1 MKALPSR
8 VERIAGFA
16 QSLVDE
22 KLFPNIAWRVAL
34 GDSVISE
41 GGVGFQDAKLTQPLH
56 DDAIYRIYSMTK
68 PLVAIA
74 ALQLIEENQLS
85 LYRPVA
91 HYIPGFTNNTILD
104 KSGKQFPSKQP
115 LLIEHLL
122 THRSGLAYDF
132 LPDCPVAALYR
143 DAQMV
148 VDASRSLGDLSHA
161 LSELPL
167 SSEPGSQWQYSFSTD
182 VLAHVLECVT
192 GKSLYEL
199 LKERLFDPLNMQETA
214 FFVKPDQQHRL
225 LSLYG
230 VRDIGQEAIFT
241 TEPNRLELIDAERGY
256 PSDSSTFERGGHGLF
271 STLADYYRFLQVVMD
286 GTSESGEVLLSV
298 PMVNMMWRNR
308 IPQSQMPLAIGHS
321 QMPGYGWNLFG
332 RVMLDTGFAFNLS
345 SDGEGGWS
353 GAASTYFWV
362 DRTMNFRGIVM
373 SQYQGST
380 TPLGTEMQAMAYQ
393 ALSSNA

>member
-1 MKALPSR
+1 MKALPGRIER
-8 VERIAGFA
+8 VAGFA
-16 QSLVDE
+16 QSMIDD
-22 KLFPNIAWRVAL
+22 KLFPNVAWRVAL

-41 GGVGFQDAKLTQPLH
+41 GGVGFQDTALTQPLR

-85 LYRPVA
+85 LYQPVA
-91 HYIPGFTNNTILD
+91 RYIPGFANNTILD
-104 KSGKQFPSKQP
+104 NSGNQHPSKQP

-132 LPDCPVAALYR
+132 LPDCPVAAMYR
-143 DAQMV
+143 EAQMAGDV
-148 VDASRSLGDLSHA
+148 GRSLGDLAHA

-167 SSEPGSQWQYSFSTD
+167 SSEPGSAWQYSFSTD
-182 VLAHVLECVT
+182 VLAHVLQCVA

-199 LKERLFDPLNMQETA
+199 LKERLFDPLNMSEAT

-225 LSLYG
+225 LPLYG
-230 VRDIGQEAIFT
+230 VRDLGQEAIFT
-241 TEPNRLELIDAERGY
+241 TEPNRLELMDVERGY
-256 PSDSSTFERGGHGLF
+256 PSNSPTFERGGHGLF
-271 STLADYYRFLQVVMD
+271 STLADYYRFLQVMID

-308 IPQSQMPLAIGHS
+308 IPLSQMPLTIGDNP
-321 QMPGYGWNLFG
+321 MPGYGWNLFG
-332 RVMLDTGFAFNLS
+332 RVMMDTGYALNLS

-380 TPLGTEMQAMAYQ
+380 LPLGTEMQAMAYQ

>member
-1 MKALPSR
+1 MMALPSR
-8 VERIAGFA
+8 VERIASFA
-16 QSLVDE
+16 QSLIDE
-22 KLFPNIAWRVAL
+22 KQFPNVAWRVAL
-34 GDSVISE
+34 GDTVISE
-41 GGVGFQDAKLTQPLH
+41 GGVGYQDAALTQPLR
-56 DDAIYRIYSMTK
+56 DDAINRIYSMTK
-68 PLVAIA
+68 PLVSIA
-74 ALQLIEENQLS
+74 ALQLIEENRLS
-85 LYRPVA
+85 LYQPVA
-91 HYIPGFTNNTILD
+91 RYIPGFASNTILD
-104 KSGKQFPSKQP
+104 HSGEQYASKQP

-122 THRSGLAYDF
+122 THRSGLSYDF
-132 LPDCPVAALYR
+132 LPDCPVAGLYR
-143 DAQMV
+143 DAQMAGDV
-148 VDASRSLGDLSHA
+148 SRSLGDLARA

-167 SSEPGSQWQYSFSTD
+167 SSEPGSAWKYSFSTD

-199 LKERLFDPLNMQETA
+199 LKERLFDPLNMHETA

-225 LSLYG
+225 LPLYG
-230 VRDIGQEAIFT
+230 VRDLGQEAVFT
-241 TEPNRLELIDAERGY
+241 TEPNRLELMDAERGY
-256 PSDSSTFERGGHGLF
+256 PSNSSTFERGGHGLF

-308 IPQSQMPLAIGHS
+308 IPQSHMPLAIGHS
-321 QMPGYGWNLFG
+321 PMPGYGWNLFG
-332 RVMLDTGFAFNLS
+332 RVMMDTGFALNLS

-380 TPLGTEMQAMAYQ
+380 FPLGTEMQAMAYQ
-393 ALSSNA
+393 ALSSKA